1 MIDTVWALGLYDKDV
16 LQLVCMIEMGS
27 YWSGR
32 LRCALSGLNDGDVL
46 LLFWKMEM
54 GSYWSEGL

>member
-32 LRCALSGLNDGDVL
+32 LRWALSGLNDGDGL
-46 LLFWKMEM
+46 LLV
-54 GSYWSEGL
+54 